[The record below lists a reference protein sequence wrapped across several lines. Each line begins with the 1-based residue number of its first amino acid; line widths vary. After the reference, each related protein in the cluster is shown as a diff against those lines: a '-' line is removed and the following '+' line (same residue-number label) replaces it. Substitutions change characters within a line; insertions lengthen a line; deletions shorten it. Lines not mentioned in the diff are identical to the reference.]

1 MNEKI
6 ETTKMESVEITQKRR
21 RSIGTS
27 LSKFITRKIKR
38 KSSSGQN
45 RAKMVKI
52 RSSTQMRRNTSV
64 KSIDFWEEE
73 YGATVRRRRSIKTA
87 E

>member
-6 ETTKMESVEITQKRR
+6 ENTEITQKRR

-27 LSKFITRKIKR
+27 LSKFITRKIRR
-38 KSSSGQN
+38 KSSGQN

-52 RSSTQMRRNTSV
+52 RSTTQMRRNTSV

-73 YGATVRRRRSIKTA
+73 YGATVRRRRSIKNV